1 MVEIDARKLECPK
14 PVLLTK
20 AETDNGTEELRVQVD
35 NEVAVG
41 NVTRFLESAGY
52 EAKRE
57 DAPDGKSFFITG
69 RKTGEAARKSA
80 DKKTTAILFA
90 SDTLGAESDGL
101 GEVLI
106 KAYLGTIAKADE
118 PPATVALMNAGVK
131 LALPES
137 STFDTLKEIEARGT
151 KILVCGTCT
160 NHFGITDKIKVGVI
174 SNMFEIAGSLISA
187 DKTIVHG

>member
-20 AETDNGTEELRVQVD
+20 AETDKGTGELRVCVD

-52 EAKRE
+52 AAVRE
-57 DAPDGKSFFITG
+57 EAPDSKSFFIIG
-69 RKTGEAARKSA
+69 KKTGKAS
-80 DKKTTAILFA
+80 DKKAKGRTTAILFA
-90 SDTLGAESDGL
+90 SNRLGAESDGL

-106 KAYLGTIAKADE
+106 KAYLGTIAQSEE
-118 PPATVALMNAGVK
+118 PPASIALMNEGVK

-137 STFDTLKEIEARGT
+137 STFDTLKEIESRGT
-151 KILVCGTCT
+151 KLLICGTCT
-160 NHFGITDKIKVGVI
+160 NHFGITDQIKIGVI
-174 SNMFEIAGSLISA
+174 SNMFEIAGSLMNA
-187 DKTIVHG
+187 DKAIVHG

>member
-20 AETDNGTEELRVQVD
+20 AETDKGTEELRVQVD

-57 DAPDGKSFFITG
+57 DAPD
-69 RKTGEAARKSA
+69 
-80 DKKTTAILFA
+80 AILFA

-137 STFDTLKEIEARGT
+137 STFDTLREIEARGT

-174 SNMFEIAGSLISA
+174 SNMFEIAGSLMSA

>member
-1 MVEIDARKLECPK
+1 M
-14 PVLLTK
+14 
-20 AETDNGTEELRVQVD
+20 QVD

-69 RKTGEAARKSA
+69 RKTGEAAQKSA

-106 KAYLGTIAKADE
+106 KAYLGTIAKAR
-118 PPATVALMNAGVK
+118 
-131 LALPES
+131 S
-137 STFDTLKEIEARGT
+137 R
-151 KILVCGTCT
+151 
-160 NHFGITDKIKVGVI
+160 
-174 SNMFEIAGSLISA
+174 
-187 DKTIVHG
+187 

>member
-20 AETDNGTEELRVQVD
+20 AETDKGTEAVRVCVD

-41 NVTRFLESAGY
+41 NVTRFFENAGY
-52 EAKRE
+52 TAQRE
-57 DAPDGKSFFITG
+57 DGPDGRCFYVTGIKSG
-69 RKTGEAARKSA
+69 KAAEKASGA
-80 DKKTTAILFA
+80 KTTAILFA
-90 SDTLGAESDGL
+90 SDKLGAESDGL

-106 KAYLGTIAKADE
+106 KAYLGTIAQSDT
-118 PPATVALMNAGVK
+118 PPASIALMNEGIK

-137 STFDTLKEIEARGT
+137 STLETLQEIEKRGT

-160 NHFGITDKIKVGVI
+160 NHFGVTDQIKVGVI
-174 SNMFEIAGSLISA
+174 SNMFEIAGSLMNA
-187 DKTIVHG
+187 DKAIVHG